1 MPLCSECRTEFFPRD
16 YLHLCDECGDQLQR
30 SYDQLQEFRAG
41 VLGFEVISGRVMFG
55 ESETK
60 ERVWRVG

>member
-1 MPLCSECRTEFFPRD
+1 MPSCSECSTDFTPRD
-16 YLHLCDECGDQLQR
+16 YLHLCDMCGEQLQR

>member
-1 MPLCSECRTEFFPRD
+1 MPSCSECSTDFTPCD
-16 YLHLCDECGDQLQR
+16 YLHSCDECGEQLQR